1 MTIPKSSFLLY
12 PSSSIL
18 QQNTTTMKRIS
29 IFVSGNGTNLQR
41 IAEYFSNNQE
51 VEIVNVVCN
60 NPKAYSIERA
70 KNLGIPL
77 RMVTKKEFNTP
88 EFTKEMQGLNL
99 DLIVLAGF
107 LLQIPESLVK
117 AFPKKIINIHPA
129 LLPKYGG
136 KGFYGEHVHE
146 AVVAAKEP
154 YSGITIH
161 YVNELY
167 DSGEIIFQAK
177 IALNDHETPD
187 TVAAK
192 IHVLEQANFPVII
205 EQVLFGE

>member
-1 MTIPKSSFLLY
+1 
-12 PSSSIL
+12 
-18 QQNTTTMKRIS
+18 MKRIS

-41 IAEYFSNNQE
+41 IAEYFSSNPD

-70 KNLGIPL
+70 KKLDIPL

-88 EFTKEMQGLNL
+88 EFTQEMQELNL

-146 AVVAAKEP
+146 AVVAAKET

-205 EQVLFGE
+205 EQVLKAQ

>member
-1 MTIPKSSFLLY
+1 
-12 PSSSIL
+12 
-18 QQNTTTMKRIS
+18 MKRLS

-41 IAEYFSNNQE
+41 IAEYFLEDFE
-51 VEIVNVVCN
+51 VKIVNVVCN

-77 RMVTKKEFNTP
+77 RMIAKE
-88 EFTKEMQGLNL
+88 EFKSEAFIKEMQDLNV

-107 LLQIPESLVK
+107 LWKLPENLVK

-146 AVVAAKEP
+146 AVVAAKEAQ
-154 YSGITIH
+154 SGITVH

-167 DSGEIIFQAK
+167 DRGEIILQARVSLDEK
-177 IALNDHETPD
+177 ETPD
-187 TVAAK
+187 SLAAK
-192 IHVLEQANFPVII
+192 IHQLEQAYFPVAI
-205 EQVLFGE
+205 EQVLNAIP

>member
-1 MTIPKSSFLLY
+1 
-12 PSSSIL
+12 
-18 QQNTTTMKRIS
+18 MKKLS

-41 IAEYFSNNQE
+41 IAEYFANNPE
-51 VEIVNVVCN
+51 VEIANVVCN

-77 RMVTKKEFNTP
+77 RMITKQDFQSEAFVQ
-88 EFTKEMQGLNL
+88 ELQSLDI

-107 LLQIPESLVK
+107 LWKVPEALIK
-117 AFPKKIINIHPA
+117 AFPKRIVNIHPA

-154 YSGITIH
+154 FSGITVH

-167 DSGEIIFQAK
+167 DSGEIILQARVTLEEK
-177 IALNDHETPD
+177 ETPD
-187 TVAAK
+187 SLAAK
-192 IHVLEQANFPVII
+192 IHKLEQAYFPIAI
-205 EQVLFGE
+205 EQVLKAIP

>member
-1 MTIPKSSFLLY
+1 
-12 PSSSIL
+12 
-18 QQNTTTMKRIS
+18 MKRLS

-41 IAEYFSNNQE
+41 IAEYFANNKD

-70 KNLGIPL
+70 KKLGIPL
-77 RMVTKKEFNTP
+77 RMITKEDFKSEAFV
-88 EFTKEMQGLNL
+88 KEMQNIDI

-107 LLQIPESLVK
+107 LWKLPENLVK
-117 AFPKKIINIHPA
+117 AFPKKIVNIHPA

-146 AVVAAKEP
+146 AVVAAKEAH
-154 YSGITIH
+154 SGITVH

-167 DSGEIIFQAK
+167 DSGEIILQARVS
-177 IALNDHETPD
+177 LDENETPD
-187 TVAAK
+187 SLAAK
-192 IHVLEQANFPVII
+192 IHQLEQAYFPVAI
-205 EQVLFGE
+205 EQVLFSDAHSGRNP